1 MDGVSRVQ
9 NCSLR
14 WSAREGS
21 LRSVVSKVRTG
32 NPHVLRANGRWF
44 RRRNEANT
52 NCPLANFGKEGAELP
67 VIAKVGQ
74 EMLARKGFRKLGF
87 NDHNCGIARRW
98 KLVRGTRSL
107 ARRELRWGFR
117 TCHQK
122 LG

>member
-1 MDGVSRVQ
+1 VLTASG
-9 NCSLR
+9 
-14 WSAREGS
+14 
-21 LRSVVSKVRTG
+21 RS
-32 NPHVLRANGRWF
+32 F
-44 RRRNEANT
+44 RRRNGANT

-87 NDHNCGIARRW
+87 IDHNCGVARRW
-98 KLVRGTRSL
+98 KLVRGTRPL
-107 ARRELRWGFR
+107 TRRELRWAVR